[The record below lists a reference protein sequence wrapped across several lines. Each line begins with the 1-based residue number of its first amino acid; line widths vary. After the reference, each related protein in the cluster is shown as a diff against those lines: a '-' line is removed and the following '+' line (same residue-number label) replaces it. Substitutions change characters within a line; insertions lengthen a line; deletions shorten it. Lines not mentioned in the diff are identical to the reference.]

1 MGMTRLSRKTRMD
14 QRLIHQILEE
24 EVTLALGCT
33 EPAAIALSAAVAAKA
48 ARGCVRSV
56 EVILDPNTFKNASAV
71 PIPRVKNHVGPEIA
85 ATLGAL
91 KGDPRLKLQ
100 VLRNVKS
107 PDVKKAQSL
116 IEEGRVKARLAKKK
130 QGLWIQSKVITQR
143 GRGEA
148 IIAGYHSH
156 VLRIKS
162 NGKVTYQGKPF
173 KSLKDAREKLAHLRI
188 AEIFDLVKS
197 LRKKDQDFLLRGLDV
212 NMAIAR
218 EGISKKLGLGVGTF
232 LQGQV
237 SKKMMA
243 DDAISEAKML
253 IAGAADARM
262 GGIDMPVMATA
273 GSGNQGIF
281 ITLTLAAVAR
291 KHRARRDKVAQALAL
306 SHLLTSHVKSFTG
319 RLSAICGCTIAAGIG
334 ASAGVVRLLGG
345 SFPEVERA
353 IRNVIGDITGVI
365 CDGAKLGCSLKLTTA
380 AESAIRAALLAME
393 GITIP
398 AGEGIVDS
406 SIDQTIKNLRR
417 ISEAM
422 REVDKRFLE
431 ILNERKLPVCDDG
444 LRVP

>member
-1 MGMTRLSRKTRMD
+1 M
-14 QRLIHQILEE
+14 
-24 EVTLALGCT
+24 
-33 EPAAIALSAAVAAKA
+33 
-48 ARGCVRSV
+48 
-56 EVILDPNTFKNASAV
+56 
-71 PIPRVKNHVGPEIA
+71 
-85 ATLGAL
+85 
-91 KGDPRLKLQ
+91 
-100 VLRNVKS
+100 
-107 PDVKKAQSL
+107 
-116 IEEGRVKARLAKKK
+116 
-130 QGLWIQSKVITQR
+130 
-143 GRGEA
+143 
-148 IIAGYHSH
+148 
-156 VLRIKS
+156 
-162 NGKVTYQGKPF
+162 TYQGKPF
-173 KSLKDAREKLAHLRI
+173 KSLKGAREELAHLKI

-232 LQGQV
+232 LHGQV

-243 DDAISEAKML
+243 NDAISEAKML

-291 KHRARRDKVAQALAL
+291 KHHARRDRVAQALAL

-444 LRVP
+444 L